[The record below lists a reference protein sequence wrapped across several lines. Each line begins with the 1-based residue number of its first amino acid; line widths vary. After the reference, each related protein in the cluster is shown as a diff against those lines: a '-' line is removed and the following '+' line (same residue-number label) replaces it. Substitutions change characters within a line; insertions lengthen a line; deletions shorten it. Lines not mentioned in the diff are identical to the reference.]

1 LEGGDMTVRT
11 SESRPTLDPTLSA
24 GNTRMPMLPSV
35 LSPARMQRHLRAC
48 PAVSRRLDAYGAGLG
63 VRSVR
68 MRRHKPGMRCLIEYR
83 LTPSRP
89 NGDRTALVLLGKVR
103 AKGLDR
109 YSHAVQTR
117 LWHRGFGPDA
127 EDGIA
132 VPETFGVLPDLAM
145 WLQHKVSGQ
154 PLTEHLTAP
163 DAAALAPRIAA
174 AIHKLHGADR
184 VSDRRH
190 TMRDE
195 LRILHAALGEV
206 AAQHPRWAGR
216 IDRLL
221 AACDRLGAS
230 LEPGGLCPSHRDCYA
245 DNLLLDGTRLY
256 LIDLDLFCLA
266 DPGLDM
272 GNFIGHVTELSLR
285 TYGDPNALADLELA
299 LEDAFVR
306 LAGESCR
313 AAVRTYANL
322 TLVRHIAISRR
333 ISERRPWAQ
342 ALLELCEERFGVA
355 ARRA

>member
-1 LEGGDMTVRT
+1 
-11 SESRPTLDPTLSA
+11 
-24 GNTRMPMLPSV
+24 MPMLPLA
-35 LSPARMQRHLRAC
+35 LSPARMQRHLRTC
-48 PAVSRRLDAYGAGLG
+48 PSLSRRLDAHTPGLA
-63 VRSVR
+63 VQSVR

-83 LTPSRP
+83 LTSSAP

-103 AKGLDR
+103 TKGPDR

-132 VPETFGVLPDLAM
+132 VPETLGVLPELAM
-145 WLQHKVSGQ
+145 WLQRKVSGQ

-163 DAAALAPRIAA
+163 DAPALAPRIAA
-174 AIHKLHGADR
+174 AIHKLHGADPI
-184 VSDRRH
+184 SDRGH

-195 LRILHAALGEV
+195 LRILHRALGEV
-206 AAQHPRWAGR
+206 ATQNPTWADR
-216 IDRLL
+216 INRLL
-221 AACDRLGAS
+221 AACERLGGS
-230 LEPGGLCPSHRDCYA
+230 LEPGTPCPSHRDCYA
-245 DNLLLDGTRLY
+245 DNLVLDGTRLY

-285 TYGDPNALADLELA
+285 TYRDPNALADLERA
-299 LEDAFVR
+299 LEDTFVR

-313 AAVRTYANL
+313 IAVKTYALL

-333 ISERRPWAQ
+333 IPERRPWTP
-342 ALLELCEERFGVA
+342 ALLELCEERLGVA
-355 ARRA
+355 AR